1 MSNVPPSPV
10 SIQASPESLPSVP
23 AWFGEVTLIAWHLE
37 QQGVLSAVSEKV
49 RFARRRFGHYE
60 VIDFFGVVLGYA
72 ISGEGTLE
80 AFYKRLK
87 PFGSAFMALFGRDR
101 LPHRSTLSRF
111 LSAIDQAS
119 VEGLRRLFVED
130 LLGSPPGE

>member
-10 SIQASPESLPSVP
+10 SIRASPESLPSVP

-72 ISGEGTLE
+72 GSLLQTAE
-80 AFYKRLK
+80 ALWECVHGLVRT
-87 PFGSAFMALFGRDR
+87 GSFATPPRSVAFCRPLTRPALRGCAGC
-101 LPHRSTLSRF
+101 L
-111 LSAIDQAS
+111 
-119 VEGLRRLFVED
+119 
-130 LLGSPPGE
+130 